1 MLNEEQETAVTHSG
15 SPLLVAAGPGSG
27 KTRVIE
33 KNGIDDNFIRLAKRG
48 IMKLVN
54 HVKGKY

>member
-1 MLNEEQETAVTHSG
+1 MNISNLEVASDTSEISQNERFWR
-15 SPLLVAAGPGSG
+15 
-27 KTRVIE
+27 RVFE

-54 HVKGKY
+54 HAK